1 MSALELDD
9 TDERIIALLR
19 EDGRMSYRALA
30 SELDLTEATIR
41 SRVRRMEASN
51 AMRVV
56 AVTDFRAAGYEL
68 MLAVGIQVDDRPP
81 LEVAEALAEIPE
93 VFSINIVIGAHDIE
107 TLVVAR
113 DQADLSQLIYERLA
127 RLPGVK
133 RVFPS
138 LAIDVLKNQPDSV
151 PFYKTAKDPASIES
165 GGATS
170 PAGSELAGASDVLSE
185 EGGGAMS
192 PSDAEPAGASDE
204 ASAREGAL

>member
-1 MSALELDD
+1 MSAISLDD

-30 SELDLTEATIR
+30 AELDLTEATIR

-68 MLAVGIQVDDRPP
+68 MLAVGIQVDNRPP
-81 LEVAEALAEIPE
+81 LDVAEALAEIPE

-113 DQADLSQLIYERLA
+113 DQADLADLIYQRLA

-151 PFYKTAKDPASIES
+151 PLYRTAEDSALSEG

-170 PAGSELAGASDVLSE
+170 PSES
-185 EGGGAMS
+185 
-192 PSDAEPAGASDE
+192 EPAGLPEREE
-204 ASAREGAL
+204 AL